1 MSAAPVSLPRTSPA
15 PCDDRKQSK
24 VPKVLCI
31 DDDPAVSEFMQAHL
45 SDYRVE
51 LLSARYG
58 THGYWEALMH
68 RPDVIITD
76 LRMPQGSGDYV
87 VECLKR
93 NLTTRDIPVIVLSGR
108 DDPALQRYLAVL
120 GVVRY
125 FVKPT
130 PFSEL
135 CEELKRHIPLEANDE
150 VARDEQRET
159 SEES

>member
-1 MSAAPVSLPRTSPA
+1 MQMQL
-15 PCDDRKQSK
+15 
-24 VPKVLCI
+24 
-31 DDDPAVSEFMQAHL
+31 SE
-45 SDYRVE
+45 YRVE
-51 LLSARYG
+51 VLAAQYG
-58 THGYWEALMH
+58 THGYWEALVH

-93 NLTTRDIPVIVLSGR
+93 NQATRDIPVIVLSGR
-108 DDPALQRYLAVL
+108 DDPALVRYLMAL

-135 CEELKRHIPLEANDE
+135 YEELQRHIPL
-150 VARDEQRET
+150 VAREEAQMTDEI
-159 SEES
+159 